1 MIDIH
6 CHVLPGID
14 DGPSGLDGSLDLARA
29 AAGDGT
35 TVLVATPHVS
45 HGFPNDSTV
54 IGERVARVNDALRE
68 AGIDVEV
75 KGGAEV
81 AHDMLPRLEDDE
93 LRALTLGGGPNLLLE
108 APLVGRRR
116 RARGGDRARARARP
130 RRGAR
135 PPRALSLLPPRS
147 RPARAARGGRRGDL
161 GDRGL
166 IRRRLRRHRAAPD
179 GHARG
184 ARPHPRRGIRRAR
197 RGAQAAAAAL
207 DPVGGVG
214 RPAGARRADRLARA
228 RRATRPRRRRAA
240 ATRARRR
247 RARAGAAVRL
257 PWRSGR
263 GSD

>member
-54 IGERVARVNDALRE
+54 IGERVARVNEALRE

-75 KGGAEV
+75 KRGAEV

-108 APLVGRRR
+108 APLS
-116 RARGGDRARARARP
+116 A
-130 RRGAR
+130 
-135 PPRALSLLPPRS
+135 
-147 RPARAARGGRRGDL
+147 
-161 GDRGL
+161 
-166 IRRRLRRHRAAPD
+166 
-179 GHARG
+179 
-184 ARPHPRRGIRRAR
+184 
-197 RGAQAAAAAL
+197 
-207 DPVGGVG
+207 VGGELEEAIERVHG
-214 RPAGARRADRLARA
+214 LRLGVVLAHPERCPSFHRDPDRLARLVAGGVATSVTAASYGGGFGGTVQRLTVMLAGRGLIHDAASDAHDAVRRPPLLRSTLLAASDGLPGLAGQIDWLA
-228 RRATRPRRRRAA
+228 RDVPRALVAGEPLPPAPPAPSPRRR
-240 ATRARRR
+240 
-247 RARAGAAVRL
+247 GVRL